1 MNKQEK
7 IKTNA
12 VIYARFSSKMQNDGA
27 SIDLQLDAC
36 KDFAKKN
43 GYTIVGNYVDEAIS
57 GTKEDQRIQ
66 FMQMI
71 TDAETHDFS
80 TVLVYKYNRFA
91 RDMRLQLKYEDLLDQ
106 FDVSLIATTE
116 NYGDS
121 HQANLLKMISAWS
134 AENDI
139 IQISENV
146 LRGQK
151 SRARECRHC
160 GGLPPLGYDVDPTT
174 KNLILSS
181 NENEITAV
189 KTIFDMRSQGYT
201 YQEIVKALDYA
212 GVNRSKKGQ
221 RITKTSML
229 SILKN
234 EKYMGTFVFNKSTA
248 KDKRGKRNGHRYK
261 DDAEIIKVPNGCPA
275 IVEEDT
281 FLMAQEILKNPNA
294 SSGRARATRY
304 YLLSGLLKCCCG
316 AAYIAHYRNERP
328 GHKGYAN
335 YVCSGRRRNPNC
347 TCQNKGIE
355 MTSLDTIVLSIVQ
368 DILLQDAQNL
378 TDHLNSTRAKAYS
391 NLDSQL
397 KETRRQV
404 TEVEKKIKNLSTA
417 IADGFYDQTLQK
429 QLQELIESKS
439 LLLKKIDDL
448 TTVSETPMVTV
459 DLVKEKL
466 STISNFM
473 QSNNIREVQMAL
485 SSLIDEITIH
495 TDRVEIHL
503 KIPINHVQTAVSG
516 IDHTISR
523 GMIADKQYDGGSSPL
538 LPSPEETESFIN
550 TLGA

>member
-1 MNKQEK
+1 MNKPNK
-7 IKTNA
+7 VKTNA

-36 KDFAKKN
+36 KDFAEKN
-43 GYTIVGNYVDEAIS
+43 GYTVVGTYVDEAIS

-160 GGLPPLGYDVDPTT
+160 GGHPPLGFDVDPVT
-174 KNLILSS
+174 KNLVLSS
-181 NENEITAV
+181 NKDEITAV
-189 KTIFDMRSQGYT
+189 KTMFNMRSQGYT
-201 YQEIVKALDYA
+201 YQEIVRALDYA

-248 KDKRGKRNGHRYK
+248 KDKHGKRNGHRYK
-261 DDAEIIKVPNGCPA
+261 DDVEIIKVPNGCPA
-275 IVEEDT
+275 IVDEDT
-281 FLMAQEILKNPNA
+281 FSRVQDILKNPSA
-294 SSGRARATRY
+294 ASGRARATRF
-304 YLLSGLLKCCCG
+304 YLLSGLLKCSCG

-328 GHKGYAN
+328 SHKGYAN
-335 YVCSGRRRNPNC
+335 YVCSGGRRNPNC

-355 MTSLDTIVLSIVQ
+355 MTSLDTMVLQIVQ

-378 TDHLNSTRAKAYS
+378 ADHLNLSRNKAFD
-391 NLDSQL
+391 NLDNQL
-397 KETRRQV
+397 KEARKQV
-404 TEVEKKIKNLSTA
+404 SEIDKKIKNLSTA
-417 IADGFYDQTLQK
+417 IADGFYDQTLQT
-429 QLQELIESKS
+429 QLQELIESKAI
-439 LLLKKIDDL
+439 LVKKIKDL
-448 TTVSETPMVTV
+448 SVQSQTPLVTV
-459 DLVKEKL
+459 DEIKEKL
-466 STISNFM
+466 LTISNFM

-485 SSLIDEITIH
+485 SSLIDVITIYS
-495 TDRVEIHL
+495 DRVEILL
-503 KIPINHVQTAVSG
+503 KIPISRVKNSEKIVEHS
-516 IDHTISR
+516 ISR
-523 GMIADKQYDGGSSPL
+523 EMLANKQFDGSHLL
-538 LPSPEETESFIN
+538 LPSPEEPEAYID